1 MFNIRFDVFEFQSDV
16 FWEKLIKIWCFLRKL
31 WCFLVPKPTLMNQKP
46 LQGVTPPPPQWHRL
60 NKGPQKCA
68 HQKIKK
74 VPQATVYSKKNGCS
88 KRWCPKKKKGL
99 HLQFGGWN
107 PYLPCFGPEY
117 LMFFVPKFDVTLG
130 VFAGITA
137 LYIQSSDIKFVQAE
151 SNLRL

>member
-1 MFNIRFDVFEFQSDV
+1 MCPPKDKKRSPKLRYTLKKTGAQKGDVQ
-16 FWEKLIKIWCFLRKL
+16 
-31 WCFLVPKPTLMNQKP
+31 
-46 LQGVTPPPPQWHRL
+46 
-60 NKGPQKCA
+60 
-68 HQKIKK
+68 
-74 VPQATVYSKKNGCS
+74 
-88 KRWCPKKKKGL
+88 KKKKGL

>member
-1 MFNIRFDVFEFQSDV
+1 M
-16 FWEKLIKIWCFLRKL
+16 
-31 WCFLVPKPTLMNQKP
+31 
-46 LQGVTPPPPQWHRL
+46 
-60 NKGPQKCA
+60 
-68 HQKIKK
+68 
-74 VPQATVYSKKNGCS
+74 SK
-88 KRWCPKKKKGL
+88 KKKKGL

>member
-1 MFNIRFDVFEFQSDV
+1 MFFEKNLMFFSPETNPD
-16 FWEKLIKIWCFLRKL
+16 E
-31 WCFLVPKPTLMNQKP
+31 PK
-46 LQGVTPPPPQWHRL
+46 TPARSHPPQWHRL

-88 KRWCPKKKKGL
+88 KKKKGL

-117 LMFFVPKFDVTLG
+117 LMFFVLKFDVTLG

>member
-1 MFNIRFDVFEFQSDV
+1 MFNISFDVFEFQSDV
-16 FWEKLIKIWCFLRKL
+16 FWEKLMF
-31 WCFLVPKPTLMNQKP
+31 FSPETNPDEPKTPARSH
-46 LQGVTPPPPQWHRL
+46 PPPPQWHRL

-74 VPQATVYSKKNGCS
+74 VPQATVYSKKTGAQ
-88 KRWCPKKKKGL
+88 KGDVQKKKKGL

-117 LMFFVPKFDVTLG
+117 LMFFVPKFDVTLC

>member
-1 MFNIRFDVFEFQSDV
+1 M
-16 FWEKLIKIWCFLRKL
+16 
-31 WCFLVPKPTLMNQKP
+31 PTKNK
-46 LQGVTPPPPQWHRL
+46 
-60 NKGPQKCA
+60 KGPPSYGILWK
-68 HQKIKK
+68 KRVLKK
-74 VPQATVYSKKNGCS
+74 VMS
-88 KRWCPKKKKGL
+88 KKKKSL

-117 LMFFVPKFDVTLG
+117 LMFFVPKFYVTLG